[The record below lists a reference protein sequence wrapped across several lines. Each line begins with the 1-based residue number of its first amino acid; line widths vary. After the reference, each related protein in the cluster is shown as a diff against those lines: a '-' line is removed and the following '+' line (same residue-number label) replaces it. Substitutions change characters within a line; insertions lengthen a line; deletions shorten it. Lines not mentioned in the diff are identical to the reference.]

1 MLTIKDLPAA
11 KALDRT
17 EMAAVC
23 GGKNQTSIGDFNQ
36 YADQSGK
43 HNVNTNVGVFAPEV
57 SNIDVS
63 NVGNSTSTSFGKHRS
78 MKF

>member
-11 KALDRT
+11 KSLGRK
-17 EMAAVC
+17 EMAAVS
-23 GGKNQTSIGDFNQ
+23 GGTNKTDIGSFNQ
-36 YADQSGK
+36 EAYQSGK

-63 NVGNSTSTSFGKHRS
+63 NVGNSTSSSFGKHRS